1 VLISPKGDQLLYVI
15 RLHFC
20 DTHNVAEY
28 EALANSLRIIV
39 ELGVQWLYIRG
50 DCELII
56 NQVMGESNC
65 HDSHIVPYCHGVRRL
80 EGEFNGFELRHI
92 LRRDSKA
99 ADALA
104 RLGSSPKPP
113 PLGVSAQDLLMP
125 SIRLEEDTL
134 ACLPRASPGRGSSIT
149 VLGTP
154 PGENNRA
161 QSP

>member
-28 EALANSLRIIV
+28 EALANSLRITV
-39 ELGVQWLYIRG
+39 ELRVQWLYIRG

-80 EGEFNGFELRHI
+80 EGEFNGLSSIISSDEI
-92 LRRDSKA
+92 
-99 ADALA
+99 A
-104 RLGSSPKPP
+104 R
-113 PLGVSAQDLLMP
+113 QLMP
-125 SIRLEEDTL
+125 SLDL
-134 ACLPRASPGRGSSIT
+134 DQAMNHPL
-149 VLGTP
+149 
-154 PGENNRA
+154 
-161 QSP
+161 